1 MNHFS
6 PQSQT
11 ADTIGKNGSSAVAVA
26 SISVGG
32 NSELSALSV
41 CSTFSPFVVPTD
53 SHISINSIVGFG
65 YQDKAWMLRNTV
77 IAGRRT
83 KFP

>member
-1 MNHFS
+1 MIHYS

-11 ADTIGKNGSSAVAVA
+11 PTTNDSNVVSVA
-26 SISVGG
+26 SICVGG
-32 NSELSALSV
+32 NSDLLASTL
-41 CSTFSPFVVPTD
+41 CPTFSPSVFSTN
-53 SHISINSIVGFG
+53 SHISINSIVGLG

-77 IAGRRT
+77 TVGRRT